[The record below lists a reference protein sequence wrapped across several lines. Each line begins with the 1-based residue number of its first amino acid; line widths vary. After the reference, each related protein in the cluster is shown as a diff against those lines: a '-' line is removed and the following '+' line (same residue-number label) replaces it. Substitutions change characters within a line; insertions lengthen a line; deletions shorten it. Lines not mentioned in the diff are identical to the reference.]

1 MSIVVQHDTPA
12 SAALAGAL
20 GTSQAGARDAQIAD
34 DHTKF
39 LLGLRQRE
47 REFNLNTAMR
57 LRGQDIEQRQ
67 WQTNLALQDSR
78 QQQLAQANMF
88 NKQVELEKAAMR
100 EQGDMFAQQQQQAF
114 EWQQKAAMGI
124 DEQVGERI
132 KSMQQLNLNP
142 EGKRILNEKIGK
154 LRQIQANAGSVR
166 PGVHQQFL
174 GQWMSNLDQSNID
187 AYVVNEPTAQEKVF
201 QNLVPLQGQQM
212 VPGQPLPPGTYRS
225 LKGTRNGVDS
235 WETITIPKEDAA
247 TVAQRFERDSYK
259 APDGRVFLWNPEK
272 QDWTSVAPVPPE
284 TPKVT
289 DPDAYFKDAVA
300 DLRAD
305 HAISQADA
313 ETKTPFTYTKDQV
326 KAKIKERMEVARELA
341 AELANGGGSTT
352 TTSSTPASPAYDPM
366 ESMIPDWDGMTGRP
380 PAPVRVSSMADAA
393 RVPVKGTFIY
403 NGVTYLVTGP
413 GQAEPL

>member
-1 MSIVVQHDTPA
+1 M
-12 SAALAGAL
+12 AALAGAL

-78 QQQLAQANMF
+78 QQQLAQANVF

-174 GQWMSNLDQSNID
+174 GQWMSDLDQSNID

-247 TVAQRFERDSYK
+247 TVAERFQRDSVPT
-259 APDGRVFLWNPEK
+259 PDGGVAIWNPEK
-272 QDWTSVAPVPPE
+272 QDWKHIPPKTKTGTTEKPV
-284 TPKVT
+284 
-289 DPDAYFKDAVA
+289 DPSKYVKEAIAQ
-300 DLRAD
+300 LRAD
-305 HAISQADA
+305 HAVSQADKDPA
-313 ETKTPFTYTKDQV
+313 DKTEFNPGKEAIKT
-326 KAKIKERMEVARELA
+326 KAKEIMDLERELEAEMA
-341 AELANGGGSTT
+341 AATGGDEQ
-352 TTSSTPASPAYDPM
+352 AAQ
-366 ESMIPDWDGMTGRP
+366 P
-380 PAPVRVSSMADAA
+380 PVQVSSMADAA
-393 RVPVKGTFIY
+393 QVPIGRTFIF
-403 NGVTYLVTGP
+403 NGQRFRVTGP